1 MHGRLIGGVQCC
13 LKGCENEA
21 GSRKFDSMVGRYE
34 LKCAPDDVTPED
46 LKDLR
51 VCDKHYSSLS
61 ARGHKPPKGK
71 SSTRSRS
78 DAQLG
83 ILKVTP
89 CIVTCSQCGNK
100 VCLSSDVP
108 CKKHHIN
115 IFKNTFSVGCS
126 FLDERTGN
134 KTDLHNDLYSVD
146 PCDGTFPDLH
156 MHVMS
161 AFLFK
166 IH

>member
-1 MHGRLIGGVQCC
+1 MHGRLMGGVQCC
-13 LKGCENEA
+13 LKGCQNEA
-21 GSRKFDSMVGRYE
+21 GSRKFDSMVGRCE
-34 LKCAPDDVTPED
+34 LKCAPDDVTPEN

-89 CIVTCSQCGNK
+89 CINK
-100 VCLSSDVP
+100 VCLRSDVP
-108 CKKHHIN
+108 CKKHRIN
-115 IFKNTFSVGCS
+115 VFKNTSSVGCN

-134 KTDLHNDLYSVD
+134 KTDLHSDLSSVD
-146 PCDGTFPDLH
+146 PCDGTFPDFIICSLYAYYAC
-156 MHVMS
+156 HVS
-161 AFLFK
+161 LS
-166 IH
+166 I

>member
-1 MHGRLIGGVQCC
+1 MHGRLMGGVQCC
-13 LKGCENEA
+13 LNGCENEA

-34 LKCAPDDVTPED
+34 LKLCAPDDVTPEN

-61 ARGHKPPKGK
+61 IRGHKPSKGK

-89 CIVTCSQCGNK
+89 CIVTCSKCGNK
-100 VCLSSDVP
+100 ICLSSDVP
-108 CKKHHIN
+108 CKKRHIN
-115 IFKNTFSVGCS
+115 IFKNTFLVAYNFWMNELAIRLVYIMTCI
-126 FLDERTGN
+126 
-134 KTDLHNDLYSVD
+134 V
-146 PCDGTFPDLH
+146 
-156 MHVMS
+156 
-161 AFLFK
+161 
-166 IH
+166 